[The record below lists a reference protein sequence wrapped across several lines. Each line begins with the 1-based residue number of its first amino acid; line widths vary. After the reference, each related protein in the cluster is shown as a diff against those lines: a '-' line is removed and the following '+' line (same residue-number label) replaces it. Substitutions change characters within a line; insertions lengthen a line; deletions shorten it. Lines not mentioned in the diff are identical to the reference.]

1 MTGDSGPN
9 KRRAGRGRPESRA
22 PEGTRRTPHRACALT
37 FTLPPESGPNSA
49 ILLNIL
55 SQGRSRGRQERAQAG
70 GVSRAEGFRLE
81 MGESPGLAAPN
92 CLLHT
97 RGGAVGHSAP
107 RWESGA
113 EGVCV
118 CGGWGWGPRRV
129 RMRKC
134 DDLRRT
140 LSTRPTAAAVP
151 GESRSR
157 TCRDIKSI
165 KNHHILYQ
173 IYYYER
179 QVKVNI

>member
-1 MTGDSGPN
+1 MVSSSVSATDCPKQTPNLCFSAGRKAVTGDSGSN
-9 KRRAGRGRPESRA
+9 ERRAGRGQSESRA
-22 PEGTRRTPHRACALT
+22 PEGTRQPPCRACALT

-81 MGESPGLAAPN
+81 VGESPGLAAPN

-113 EGVCV
+113 EGVC
-118 CGGWGWGPRRV
+118 GWGVGTATRAHAQVRRPQAYTAHAPDCCCPWRESV
-129 RMRKC
+129 E
-134 DDLRRT
+134 DL
-140 LSTRPTAAAVP
+140 
-151 GESRSR
+151 
-157 TCRDIKSI
+157 
-165 KNHHILYQ
+165 
-173 IYYYER
+173 
-179 QVKVNI
+179 

>member
-1 MTGDSGPN
+1 MTGDSWPN
-9 KRRAGRGRPESRA
+9 ERRAGRGHPESRA
-22 PEGTRRTPHRACALT
+22 PEGTRRPPRSACALT

-70 GVSRAEGFRLE
+70 VVARAEGFRLE

-118 CGGWGWGPRRV
+118 EGGGRRRV
-129 RMRKC
+129 RKRN
-134 DDLRRT
+134 DLRRT
-140 LSTRPTAAAVP
+140 LRGRPTAAVL

-157 TCRDIKSI
+157 TCRDVKSI
-165 KNHHILYQ
+165 KNHHILSQ
-173 IYYYER
+173 TYYYER
-179 QVKVNI
+179 QVNVNI

>member
-1 MTGDSGPN
+1 MTGDSGSN
-9 KRRAGRGRPESRA
+9 ERRAGRGQSESRA
-22 PEGTRRTPHRACALT
+22 PEGTRRPPCRACALT

-81 MGESPGLAAPN
+81 VGESPGLAAPN

-113 EGVCV
+113 EGVC
-118 CGGWGWGPRRV
+118 GWGRRRV

-140 LSTRPTAAAVP
+140 LRTRPTAAVP
-151 GESRSR
+151 GESRSK

-165 KNHHILYQ
+165 KNHHILSQ

-179 QVKVNI
+179 QVKANI

>member
-118 CGGWGWGPRRV
+118 CGGGGGDGDACACPSATPSGVHCARAR
-129 RMRKC
+129 
-134 DDLRRT
+134 LLL
-140 LSTRPTAAAVP
+140 LS
-151 GESRSR
+151 
-157 TCRDIKSI
+157 
-165 KNHHILYQ
+165 L
-173 IYYYER
+173 ER
-179 QVKVNI
+179 AGRGLVEI